1 MAIQS
6 SGGSGFVIY
15 SDDSHTYIATCAHC
29 FDDEEV
35 KNKATLYINGVSA
48 SDSELTYKVER
59 IRAFF
64 DDEWHDASVVFRATK
79 YDVAVLEVKGGCTY
93 PPLPLTEPGFFSK
106 IFAVGYPAVSDSPK
120 FLSAVNVVDD
130 LKRTITSG
138 LLFMISPPLNK
149 DEEGRACAILMHTA
163 QTYLGNSGGSLLNSL
178 GEVVGVSCCTVPDT
192 TFSGGVDSFTLGRL
206 FKENGIPYTHHISWA
221 LVFDGIVIVCLV
233 IIVRKKKRTARC
245 ESTVNTISEEKI
257 STDKK

>member
-130 LKRTITSG
+130 LQRTITSG

-163 QTYLGNSGGSLLNSL
+163 QTYLGNSGGALLNSL

-221 LVFDGIVIVCLV
+221 LVFDGIVIVCLAV
-233 IIVRKKKRTARC
+233 IIRKKKRTARC
-245 ESTVNTISEEKI
+245 ENTLSTTSEEQE
-257 STDKK
+257 